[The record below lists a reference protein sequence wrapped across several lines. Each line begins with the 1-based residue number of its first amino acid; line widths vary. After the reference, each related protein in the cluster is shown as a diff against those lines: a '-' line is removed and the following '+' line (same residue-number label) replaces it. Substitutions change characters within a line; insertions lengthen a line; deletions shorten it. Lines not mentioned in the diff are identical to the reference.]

1 MPEKVLF
8 KTGRIH
14 GFSNRN
20 AADDAEAVWRSH
32 KKKSAKNYS
41 LDRQTTS
48 SQIGEIGVYPDHI
61 PLTTVLAP
69 GVVTITNGEDV
80 KEAAVHAGF
89 AEILGDKV
97 TLLAEIA
104 EWPDEIDE
112 KRAEAAKERAE
123 ARIAAKAADTDMLRA
138 EFALRKALVR
148 IEVKH

>member
-1 MPEKVLF
+1 MADNIFKVEIITPDRVF
-8 KTGRIH
+8 YTG
-14 GFSNRN
+14 
-20 AADDAEAVWRSH
+20 EATMIEFNTVE
-32 KKKSAKNYS
+32 
-41 LDRQTTS
+41 
-48 SQIGEIGVYPDHI
+48 GEIGVYAHHI

-69 GVVTITNGEDV
+69 GIVTITREGEI

-112 KRAEAAKERAE
+112 QRAQRARDRAQE
-123 ARIAAKAADTDMLRA
+123 RIAAKDASVDLARA

-148 IEVKH
+148 IEIKH